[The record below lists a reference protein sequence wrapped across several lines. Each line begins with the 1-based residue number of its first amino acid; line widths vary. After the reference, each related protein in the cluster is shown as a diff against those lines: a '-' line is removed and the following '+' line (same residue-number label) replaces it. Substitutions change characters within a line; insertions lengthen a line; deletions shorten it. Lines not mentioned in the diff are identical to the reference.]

1 MEDVEQTTPAVTTQN
16 TPQDDDDDDEPR
28 EYVLSH
34 PVKVNAPES
43 FNGERAKLQTFL
55 TQVDLYLLFN
65 SDKFNDEPSKVVFA
79 ASYLRGTAFEWFSTH
94 LQDYIANRYDADV
107 LRDTTKRIFGR
118 YASFKAL
125 MQQTFGDIDEERTA
139 ERKLLYLKQTGSAS
153 SYAAEFQRW
162 AIKTKWDDAA
172 QSAKFYQGLKDTIKD
187 EIVRTERPGTLQR
200 MIEVATRIDN
210 RQYERQLEKK
220 GQYRPIVSTRVY
232 RAVPKEDP
240 YGPRPM
246 ELDAI
251 QTKGEKRKETRKCYQ
266 CGKIGHLAKNCHQRK
281 KQVNHAGKKW
291 PKKRGAYDATGV
303 QRPPRQNK
311 QVNGMESATEHGALS
326 WTACYDDDCTI
337 HLGAKDGAGWF
348 PKRPRR
354 HSLTAMTTQERNQ
367 KLQQIERL
375 QERVYMDDWH
385 LGRMKNAAAAQAF
398 EQVVQER
405 KKEILAI
412 QRNLRQDEIEGTLQT
427 NEYFRV
433 GCEARIKATG
443 CQKARHLLKT
453 AEEEKEL
460 LEKEYLE
467 LENENCADV
476 EVESL
481 ISSFKELENDGLD
494 TTRYREHEREVFTPD
509 STVARTTTWIES
521 VEGDVRDRATQTP
534 IQQETCKRNYW
545 KACTEHT
552 CRDHLWEKRN
562 RKFFPGIGPVK
573 VGNRSNDKQ
582 CDKEHWEICF
592 VDKC

>member
-1 MEDVEQTTPAVTTQN
+1 MASRSGTPALNPGNNRPTDVLEPMEDVIQEEQSEQGDT
-16 TPQDDDDDDEPR
+16 R
-28 EYVLSH
+28 EYTLNQ

-43 FNGERAKLQTFL
+43 FNGERAKIQTFL

-65 SDKFNDEPSKVVFA
+65 RDKFENEHTKVVFA

-94 LQDYIANRYDADV
+94 LQDYINNSNNLGAMR
-107 LRDTTKRIFGR
+107 TTTRQVFGR
-118 YASFKAL
+118 YTNFKML

-303 QRPPRQNK
+303 PRPPRQIK
-311 QVNGMESATEHGALS
+311 QVNGMEPATEHSALS

-337 HLGAKDGAGWF
+337 HLGAKDSAGWF
-348 PKRPRR
+348 PRRPKR
-354 HSLTAMTTQERNQ
+354 HSLSTMATQERNQ
-367 KLQQIERL
+367 KL
-375 QERVYMDDWH
+375 
-385 LGRMKNAAAAQAF
+385 
-398 EQVVQER
+398 
-405 KKEILAI
+405 
-412 QRNLRQDEIEGTLQT
+412 
-427 NEYFRV
+427 
-433 GCEARIKATG
+433 
-443 CQKARHLLKT
+443 
-453 AEEEKEL
+453 
-460 LEKEYLE
+460 
-467 LENENCADV
+467 
-476 EVESL
+476 
-481 ISSFKELENDGLD
+481 
-494 TTRYREHEREVFTPD
+494 
-509 STVARTTTWIES
+509 
-521 VEGDVRDRATQTP
+521 
-534 IQQETCKRNYW
+534 
-545 KACTEHT
+545 
-552 CRDHLWEKRN
+552 
-562 RKFFPGIGPVK
+562 
-573 VGNRSNDKQ
+573 
-582 CDKEHWEICF
+582 
-592 VDKC
+592 